1 VLDSQADA
9 QPLVVPHQQINGL
22 KPGNYLVVYVATEA
36 NTIYAINAANGKV
49 LLSRNLG
56 TPVPTPLS
64 CGNNGPT
71 AGINSTP
78 VIDAAAQTLYVV
90 TYQLFALNLS
100 DLTNKI
106 PPVTVAAS
114 HKLSD
119 GTTFNFNAK
128 YQRQRTGLL
137 LSFGIIYAGFGSF
150 CDLSSNQAR
159 GWLLGWQESTLAPL
173 AANRLTDTLA
183 TDIGSF
189 YLSSI

>member
-1 VLDSQADA
+1 M
-9 QPLVVPHQQINGL
+9 
-22 KPGNYLVVYVATEA
+22 
-36 NTIYAINAANGKV
+36 

-71 AGINSTP
+71 VGINSTP

-90 TYQLFALNLS
+90 TYTLMSGTPTHQLFALNLS

-137 LSFGIIYAGFGSF
+137 LSFGIIYAGFGGF